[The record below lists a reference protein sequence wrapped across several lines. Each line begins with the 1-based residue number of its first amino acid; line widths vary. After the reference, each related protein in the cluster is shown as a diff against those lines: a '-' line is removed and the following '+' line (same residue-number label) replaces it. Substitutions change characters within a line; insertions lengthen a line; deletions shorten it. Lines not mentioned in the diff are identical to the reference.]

1 MSIKFSEKY
10 NPLFEVLQAK
20 EEVER
25 LSLLGLDIPEELT
38 KLRNVDT
45 ILVSGGRDSGKSFAI
60 STKVGVAAS
69 DYNHRI
75 LYTRQTMSSTD
86 NSITSALDNRLE
98 MLGVS
103 SEFEFANNNY
113 NHKLSNGKITITGQ
127 KTSVGTQ
134 TAKLKSLEDYS
145 IFITDEG
152 EELTSYDEWVKI
164 KRSMRATDVQCLSI
178 ISFNPPTKTHWL
190 YKEFYE
196 SVPDG
201 FNGIINNILYIHT
214 NYIDNGKENM
224 APHNW
229 LEYERLREVY
239 EYYLS
244 VDSKLRN
251 DLPIKVKREAMEY
264 KNVVL
269 GSFRD
274 VAEGV
279 IFTYNIGEFPE
290 NLPAPPIYGMDQGFT
305 HPTAT
310 IKVHVDKKERKIY
323 LKEIFY
329 KTHQTSDTIFEGI
342 FEEVQYNRI
351 WCDSAVPMFIK
362 ELKNKG
368 LYIKEVKKPKIKDS
382 INTILN
388 YDLIVDKNSLNLQR
402 ELDNYRWSDKRQDE
416 PIDDF
421 NHAIDAFRYAVSM
434 VLQKKQSISA

>member
-1 MSIKFSEKY
+1 
-10 NPLFEVLQAK
+10 
-20 EEVER
+20 
-25 LSLLGLDIPEELT
+25 
-38 KLRNVDT
+38 
-45 ILVSGGRDSGKSFAI
+45 
-60 STKVGVAAS
+60 
-69 DYNHRI
+69 
-75 LYTRQTMSSTD
+75 MSSTD

-103 SEFEFANNNY
+103 HEYEFANNNY
-113 NHKLSNGKITITGQ
+113 THKLSNGKITITGQ

-190 YKEFYE
+190 YKKFYE
-196 SVPDG
+196 SVPEG
-201 FNGIINNILYIHT
+201 FNGVIDNILYIHT
-214 NYIDNGKENM
+214 NYIDNGHENM

-229 LEYERLREVY
+229 LEYERLKEVY
-239 EYYLS
+239 ENYLTI
-244 VDSKLRN
+244 DPKLRN
-251 DLPIKVKREAMEY
+251 DLPTKVKRDAIEF

-279 IFTYNIGEFPE
+279 IFSYNIGEFP
-290 NLPAPPIYGMDQGFT
+290 NDLPAPPIYGMDQGYT
-305 HPTAT
+305 HPTAVV
-310 IKVHVDKKERKIY
+310 KVHVDKKEKTIY

-329 KTHQTSDTIFEGI
+329 KTHQTNDTIYEGI
-342 FEEVQYNRI
+342 KDEVGYNRI

-368 LYIKEVKKPKIKDS
+368 LYIREVKKPKIVDS

-388 YDLIVDKNSLNLQR
+388 YDLIIDKNSVNLQR

-416 PIDDF
+416 PIDDN

-434 VLQKKQSISA
+434 VLSKNQSVSA

>member
-1 MSIKFSEKY
+1 MIKFSKKY
-10 NPLFEVLQAK
+10 NPLFQILKAK
-20 EEVER
+20 GVDENHALFD
-25 LSLLGLDIPEELT
+25 LS
-38 KLRNVDT
+38 KVDT
-45 ILVSGGRDSGKSFAI
+45 ILISGGRDSGKSFAL
-60 STKVGVAAS
+60 STFVGVASS

-103 SEFEFANNNY
+103 HEYEFANNNY
-113 NHKLSNGKITITGQ
+113 THKLSNGKITITGQ

-190 YKEFYE
+190 YKTFYE
-196 SVPDG
+196 SVPEG
-201 FNGIINNILYIHT
+201 FNGVIDNILYIHT
-214 NYIDNGKENM
+214 NYIDNGQENM

-229 LEYERLREVY
+229 LEYERLKEVY
-239 EYYLS
+239 ENYLTID
-244 VDSKLRN
+244 VKLRN
-251 DLPIKVKREAMEY
+251 DLPTKVKRDAIEF

-279 IFTYNIGEFPE
+279 IFSYNVGEFPE
-290 NLPAPPIYGMDQGFT
+290 DLQTPPIYGMDQGYT
-305 HPTAT
+305 HPTAV
-310 IKVHVDKKERKIY
+310 IKVHVDKKEKTIY

-329 KTHQTSDTIFEGI
+329 KTHQTNDTIYEGI
-342 FEEVQYNRI
+342 KDEVGYNRI

-368 LYIKEVKKPKIKDS
+368 LYIREVKKPKIVDS

-388 YDLIVDKNSLNLQR
+388 YDLIIDKNSVNLQR

-416 PIDDF
+416 PIDDN

-434 VLQKKQSISA
+434 VLSKNQSVSA

>member
-1 MSIKFSEKY
+1 LIKFSKKY
-10 NPLFEVLQAK
+10 NPLFQILKAK
-20 EEVER
+20 GVDENHALFD
-25 LSLLGLDIPEELT
+25 LS
-38 KLRNVDT
+38 KVDT
-45 ILVSGGRDSGKSFAI
+45 VLISGGRDSGKSFAL
-60 STKVGVAAS
+60 SSFVGVASS

-103 SEFEFANNNY
+103 HEYEFANNNY
-113 NHKLSNGKITITGQ
+113 THKLSNGKITITGQ

-190 YKEFYE
+190 YKTFYE
-196 SVPDG
+196 SVPEG
-201 FNGIINNILYIHT
+201 FNGVIDNILYIHT
-214 NYIDNGKENM
+214 NYIDNGQENM

-229 LEYERLREVY
+229 LEYERLKEVY
-239 EYYLS
+239 ENYLTI
-244 VDSKLRN
+244 DPKLRN
-251 DLPIKVKREAMEY
+251 DLPTKVKRDAIEF

-279 IFTYNIGEFPE
+279 IFSYNVGEFPE
-290 NLPAPPIYGMDQGFT
+290 DLIAPPIYGMDQGYT
-305 HPTAT
+305 HPTAVV
-310 IKVHVDKKERKIY
+310 KVHVDKKEKRIY

-329 KTHQTSDTIFEGI
+329 KTHQTNDTIYEGI
-342 FEEVQYNRI
+342 KDEVGYNRI

-368 LYIKEVKKPKIKDS
+368 LYIREVKKPKIVDS

-388 YDLIVDKNSLNLQR
+388 YDLIIDKNSVNLQR

-416 PIDDF
+416 PIDDN

-434 VLQKKQSISA
+434 VLSKNQSVSA